1 MQRYLK
7 QHNVITEA
15 RYEMSALEKNIL
27 YLLMREL
34 DEKDPPG
41 KQYIVDLDTL
51 EKIVGPLTRKAI
63 RKATDNLISRAFEI
77 KEARNTTLIVSLMTV
92 VLRDFSANKLHI
104 NISKNILPY
113 FVALKKNYTKFE
125 LHVALSLRHKYS
137 KRLYEILS
145 QHKEAGELH
154 ISIQELKRRLKL
166 NKDDKHEELYTQF
179 TTFKRSVLEVAQREL
194 AETANIHFTYQAHKT
209 GRKYTDL
216 TFYIEKTA
224 PYKPSKPSEWF

>member
-1 MQRYLK
+1 MTQYLK

-34 DEKDPPG
+34 DEQDPPG
-41 KQYIVDLDTL
+41 KQYIVDLATL
-51 EKIVGPLTRKAI
+51 EQIVGPLTREAI
-63 RKATDNLISRAFEI
+63 KEATDNLISRDYEI
-77 KEARNTTLIVSLMTV
+77 KEAGNTTLIVSLMTV
-92 VLRDFSANKLHI
+92 VLRDFSAKKLHVK
-104 NISKNILPY
+104 ISQNVLPY
-113 FVALKKNYTKFE
+113 FVALKKNYTEFE

-137 KRLYEILS
+137 KRLYEMLS

-179 TTFKRSVLEVAQREL
+179 ATFRRNVLEIAQKEL
-194 AETANIHFTYQAHKT
+194 AEHADLTFTCIAKKT

-216 TFYIEKTA
+216 TFYIEKVD
-224 PYKPSKPSEWF
+224 KSKKY